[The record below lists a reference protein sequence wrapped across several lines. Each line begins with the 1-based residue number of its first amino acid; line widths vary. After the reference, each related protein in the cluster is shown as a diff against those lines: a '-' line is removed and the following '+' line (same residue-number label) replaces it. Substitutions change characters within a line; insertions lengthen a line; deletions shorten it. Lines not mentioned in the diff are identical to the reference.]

1 MQKQKNG
8 GLIMKSK
15 KIFILVLTL
24 LLVMTSFI
32 LVSCSSGETNPSSTE
47 SKPNEPATSTPDK
60 VYTFKIAHSSSANND
75 RLPDAIVEISKEIEE
90 ESGGRIILE
99 HYPASQ
105 LGGEREILEGIY
117 LGTIDMG
124 VISTGPIEGFFPEIA
139 VTSIPYL
146 LSDRE
151 VAWKV
156 FDGEFGQNL
165 AKKMEEDTGIRV
177 FGWAENGLRTF
188 SNTKVAIH
196 TPEDMKGLKIRTME
210 NETHMSMVKGLGA
223 SAVAIPF
230 NELYTA
236 LQQGTV
242 DGQENGIA
250 LTYAMGFHE
259 VLKYI
264 TLDNHIY
271 DPYGVFMN
279 QDVWKSLPADLQEL
293 MNRKMK
299 EFVDLEREYN
309 GRDMEKY
316 TQAMKDK
323 GIEFIELTDEEH
335 QQFVDKTSGTVEIIR
350 EKVGDQLVDDFIA
363 AVNESQEK

>member
-1 MQKQKNG
+1 MR
-8 GLIMKSK
+8 SK
-15 KIFILVLTL
+15 KVFLLVLTL
-24 LLVMTSFI
+24 LLVMTSFV
-32 LVSCSSGETNPSSTE
+32 LVSCSSGEAKPSSTE
-47 SKPNEPATSTPDK
+47 NKANEPATSTPDK
-60 VYTFKIAHSSSANND
+60 VYTFKIAHSSSANGD
-75 RLPDAIVEISKEIEE
+75 RLPDAIIEISKKIEE
-90 ESGGRIILE
+90 ESGGRIKLE

-117 LGTIDMG
+117 LGSIDMG
-124 VISTGPIEGFFPEIA
+124 VISTGPIAGFFPDIA
-139 VTSIPYL
+139 VTAMPYL

-151 VAWKV
+151 IAWKV
-156 FDGEFGQNL
+156 YDGKFGQDL
-165 AKKMEEDTGIRV
+165 AKKMEEETGIRV

-188 SNTKVAIH
+188 SNTKKPVH
-196 TPEDMKGLKIRTME
+196 TPADMKGLIIRTME
-210 NETHMSMVKGLGA
+210 NETHMSMVNEIGA

-264 TLDNHIY
+264 TLDNHVY

-279 QDVWKSLPADLQEL
+279 QDVWNSLPADIQEI
-293 MNRKMK
+293 MNKAMK
-299 EFVDLEREYN
+299 EFIDLERQYN

-323 GIEFIELTDEEH
+323 GIEFIELTAEEH
-335 QQFVDKTSGTVEIIR
+335 QQFVDKTQKTVELIR
-350 EKVGDQLVDDFIA
+350 GKVGDQLVDEFIA
-363 AVNESQEK
+363 AVKEAEGK

>member
-1 MQKQKNG
+1 MKGKKTILLVLILILSITTYALTGCSNG
-8 GLIMKSK
+8 G
-15 KIFILVLTL
+15 T
-24 LLVMTSFI
+24 
-32 LVSCSSGETNPSSTE
+32 EQSSTD
-47 SKPNEPATSTPDK
+47 SKDNTDADK
-60 VYTFKIAHSSSANND
+60 VYKFKIAHSSSANGD
-75 RLPDAIVEISKEIEE
+75 RLPDAIIEISKEIEE
-90 ESGGRIILE
+90 ESGGRIVLE

-124 VISTGPIEGFFPEIA
+124 VISTGPIAGFFPEIA
-139 VTSIPYL
+139 VTAMPYL
-146 LSDRE
+146 LSDVE

-156 FDGEFGQNL
+156 YDGEFGKKL
-165 AKKMEEDTGIRV
+165 AKMMEDKTGIHI

-196 TPEDMKGLKIRTME
+196 TPDDMKGIKIRTME
-210 NETHMSMVKGLGA
+210 NDTHMKMVNELGA
-223 SAVAIPF
+223 SAVALPF

-264 TLDNHIY
+264 TLDNHVY

-279 QDVWKSLPADLQEL
+279 KDVWASLPDDLQEF
-293 MNRKMK
+293 MNKKMK
-299 EFVDLEREYN
+299 EFIDLERQYN
-309 GRDMEKY
+309 QRDIEKY
-316 TQAMKDK
+316 TQSMKEK
-323 GIEFIELTDEEH
+323 GVEFIELTPKEH
-335 QQFVDKTSGTVEIIR
+335 QLFVDKTQGTVELIR
-350 EKVGDQLVDDFIA
+350 EKVGDELVDEFLAEVKRAED
-363 AVNESQEK
+363 K

>member
-1 MQKQKNG
+1 
-8 GLIMKSK
+8 MKSK
-15 KIFILVLTL
+15 KVLLLVLTL
-24 LLVMTSFI
+24 VVAMASFV
-32 LVSCSSGETNPSSTE
+32 LTSCSKKTTE
-47 SKPNEPATSTPDK
+47 QPAAAGTPATEAPAATTPDK
-60 VYTFKIAHSSSANND
+60 VYKFKIAHASSANND
-75 RLPDAIVEISKEIEE
+75 RLPDSIIKISKEIEE

-99 HYPASQ
+99 HYPAGQ

-117 LGTIDMG
+117 LGTVDMG
-124 VISTGPIEGFFPEIA
+124 VISTGPIQGFFPEIA
-139 VTSIPYL
+139 VTAIPYL

-156 FDGEFGQNL
+156 YDGPFGQKL
-165 AKKMEEDTGIRV
+165 AKMMEDKTGIRV

-196 TPEDMKGLKIRTME
+196 TPADMKGLKIRTME
-210 NETHMSMVKGLGA
+210 NETHMNMVNALGA
-223 SAVAIPF
+223 NAVALPVT
-230 NELYTA
+230 ELYTA

-250 LTYAMGFHE
+250 LTYALGYHE

-264 TLDNHIY
+264 TLDNHVY

-279 QDVWKSLPADLQEL
+279 KDVWASLPADLQEL
-293 MNRKMK
+293 MNKKMK
-299 EFVDLEREYN
+299 ELIDLEREYN

-316 TQAMKDK
+316 TTAMKEK

-335 QQFVDKTSGTVEIIR
+335 QQFVDV
-350 EKVGDQLVDDFIA
+350 LHL
-363 AVNESQEK
+363 

>member
-1 MQKQKNG
+1 MKN
-8 GLIMKSK
+8 K
-15 KIFILVLTL
+15 KIL
-24 LLVMTSFI
+24 LLVLLLVLSMTAF
-32 LVSCSSGETNPSSTE
+32 LLTGCSQEEKKSSPAASE
-47 SKPNEPATSTPDK
+47 SAAASTPDK
-60 VYTFKIAHSSSANND
+60 VYTFKIAHSSSANGD
-75 RLPDAIVEISKEIEE
+75 RLPDAVIEISKKIEE

-117 LGTIDMG
+117 LGSIDMG
-124 VISTGPIEGFFPEIA
+124 VISTGPIAGFFPEIA
-139 VTSIPYL
+139 VTAMPYL
-146 LSDRE
+146 LADRE

-156 FDGEFGQNL
+156 YDGEFGQKL
-165 AKKMEEDTGIRV
+165 AKMMEDNTGIRV

-188 SNTKVAIH
+188 SNSKVAIH
-196 TPEDMKGLKIRTME
+196 TPADMKGLKIRTME
-210 NETHMSMVKGLGA
+210 NETHMKMVNELGA
-223 SAVAIPF
+223 SAVALPF

-250 LTYAMGFHE
+250 LTYSMGFHE

-264 TLDNHIY
+264 TLDNHVY

-279 QDVWKSLPADLQEL
+279 QDVWNSLPADIQEM
-293 MNRKMK
+293 MNKMMK
-299 EFVDLEREYN
+299 EFIDLERQYN

-335 QQFVDKTSGTVEIIR
+335 QQFVDKTQGTVEVIR
-350 EKVGDQLVDDFIA
+350 EKVGDELVDEFIA
-363 AVNESQEK
+363 AVKKAEGK

>member
-1 MQKQKNG
+1 
-8 GLIMKSK
+8 MKSK
-15 KIFILVLTL
+15 KVLLLVLTL
-24 LLVMTSFI
+24 ILAMTAFV
-32 LVSCSSGETNPSSTE
+32 LVSCSSGDAKPSTSEPQPAASPDTA
-47 SKPNEPATSTPDK
+47 SKPDK
-60 VYTFKIAHSSSANND
+60 VYTFKIAHSSSANGD
-75 RLPDAIVEISKEIEE
+75 RLPDAIIEISKQIEE
-90 ESGGRIILE
+90 ESGGRIKLE

-124 VISTGPIEGFFPEIA
+124 VISTGPIAGFFPDIA
-139 VTSIPYL
+139 VTAMPYL

-156 FDGEFGQNL
+156 YDGEFGQNL

-188 SNTKVAIH
+188 SNTKKAIH
-196 TPEDMKGLKIRTME
+196 TPADMKGLLIRTME
-210 NETHMSMVKGLGA
+210 NETHMAMVNELGA

-264 TLDNHIY
+264 TLDNHVY

-279 QDVWKSLPADLQEL
+279 QDVWNSLPADIQEL
-293 MNRKMK
+293 MNKAMK
-299 EFVDLEREYN
+299 DFIDLEREYN

-335 QQFVDKTSGTVEIIR
+335 QQFVDKTQGTVELIR
-350 EKVGDQLVDDFIA
+350 KKLGDQIVDDFIA
-363 AVNESQEK
+363 AVKEAEGK